1 MKKVN
6 EMNKEEFQA
15 FLMEQREQVM
25 AERTR
30 ALLELWEN
38 LPTFESPDQ
47 VPPLPNRIPPDE
59 WKDFY
64 VKKLIGA
71 GAIPKE
77 DLRDGWYYLGEH
89 RRATVARW
97 NGEREVFEYW
107 RWKFGNRFIDE
118 CNHFED
124 DDGFALFVPIREAT
138 EEQFERNAE

>member
-25 AERTR
+25 AERKR

-38 LPTFESPDQ
+38 LPTFERPDQ

-59 WKDFY
+59 WKEFY

-77 DLRDGWYYLGEH
+77 DLKDGGYYLGEH

-97 NGEREVFEYW
+97 NGERGVFEYC
-107 RWKFGNRFIDE
+107 RWKFGNRFIDQ

-124 DDGFALFVPIREAT
+124 DDDFALFVPISEAT